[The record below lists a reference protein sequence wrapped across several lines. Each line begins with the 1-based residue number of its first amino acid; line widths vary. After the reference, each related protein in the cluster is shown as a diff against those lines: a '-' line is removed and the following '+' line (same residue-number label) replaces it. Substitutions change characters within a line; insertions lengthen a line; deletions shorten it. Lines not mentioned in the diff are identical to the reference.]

1 MGCHRGIDAAL
12 NFGLTGQMDTRQH
25 VSVVVRHDLLHDVAG
40 PDFLAVDDARNLEHV
55 CTLTGEFGFQRS
67 TLPHSRERNRAPVH

>member
-40 PDFLAVDDARNLEHV
+40 PDFLAVDDE
-55 CTLTGEFGFQRS
+55 GISS
-67 TLPHSRERNRAPVH
+67 TSAL